1 MKKNSI
7 IRLERCFNLI
17 MNQNKLE
24 ILKIKSFKSFC
35 ALLLFL
41 SFIFSINSCKT
52 VKAPCPEKPEFG
64 SLGSLINTEYDDYLP
79 VIIDSALYYISIIG
93 DKEDR
98 EQMFSAN
105 IFIDSVPKA
114 NYIFDIDKLYGVTT
128 PSVFYDIYKNQ
139 KEYYFSA
146 YPDKRRKNSDI
157 YCVTEKDGE
166 FSKPIRLINTINTEF
181 YESHPTIS
189 KDGQVMIFTS
199 DRTGSTGET
208 DFYISHKNEKGE
220 WTEAQNM
227 GTVINT
233 TSRELTPFLLDE
245 NTLFF
250 ASNGQKENKQFDI
263 YKARLENYQVNSIR
277 PLTFPINTSFDET
290 GPFIFNEKI
299 FLASNRS
306 GGCGA
311 FDIYAFDL
319 CGAAKIQGKVIA
331 KNPIFL
337 TTGKIKLFK
346 NSSLISEKFVDDEGK
361 FEFTANPNTDY
372 LLSYSSPCFSD
383 KVFEQRIYSPCSDSS
398 FVVLVTDIELPS
410 EKNEFFFE
418 EYKVPFFV
426 TGYYLP
432 NTKDNLN
439 ILRKKFENIEFG
451 SDERTRYIE
460 NPGFQYEQYIETI
473 DKAISDAIA
482 FILSK
487 LRYLENPCSKGTERI
502 NITISGYADPR
513 GISENAVY
521 SELPIND
528 SELSFKVDLSEK
540 MTNDLLSQLRAYFTA
555 KHLQKELDKNKR
567 YSVNKNKIKWNIKGY
582 GIDTSENITD
592 IYKRRVI
599 IEIMIND

>member
-7 IRLERCFNLI
+7 IRLANFFYLDLYNNLQKKLLFTFN
-17 MNQNKLE
+17 
-24 ILKIKSFKSFC
+24 KSFC
-35 ALLLFL
+35 LIVMCFAVLL
-41 SFIFSINSCKT
+41 SINSCKT
-52 VKAPCPEKPEFG
+52 VPTPCPEKPEFG

-79 VIIDSALYYISIIG
+79 VIIDSTLFYISIVG
-93 DKEDR
+93 DKENR

-114 NYIFDIDKLYGVTT
+114 NYIFDIEKLYGVTT

-157 YCVTEKDGE
+157 YYVTEKEGE
-166 FSKPIRLINTINTEF
+166 FSKPIRLTNTINTEF

-189 KDGQVMIFTS
+189 RDGQVMIFTS

-208 DFYISHKNEKGE
+208 DFYISHKNESGE

-263 YKARLENYQVNSIR
+263 YKAQLENYQVNSIR
-277 PLTFPINTSFDET
+277 SLSYPINTSFDET
-290 GPFIFNEKI
+290 GPFIFNDKI

-319 CGAAKIQGKVIA
+319 CGAAKIQGKIIT

-346 NSSLISEKFVDDEGK
+346 NNSLISEKYVDEEGK
-361 FEFTANPNTDY
+361 FEFTVNPNTEY

-383 KVFEQRIYSPCSDSS
+383 KVFEQSIYSPCSDSS
-398 FVVLVTDIELPS
+398 FVVLVTDIELPD

-439 ILRKKFENIEFG
+439 ILRKKFENKEFG
-451 SDERTRYIE
+451 KDERTRYIE
-460 NPGFQYEQYIETI
+460 NPGFEYEQYIETI

-502 NITISGYADPR
+502 NITISGWADPR

-528 SELSFKVDLSEK
+528 SDLRFKVELSEK

-582 GIDTSENITD
+582 GIDTTENVTD
-592 IYKRRVI
+592 LNKRRVI